1 MVAFAQN
8 LGILQTR
15 IDQRFP
21 CFIPELWSLIC
32 SKKYIFCNFVLPSAR
47 NLSLLKEFT
56 YMDMKV
62 FITFFQKM
70 ICLIGVWATVY
81 GIVAIKIAKKT
92 VKTLISDQTAFATVV
107 YFGQVFGFCRLI
119 IRMHTMNR
127 STLFGRNH
135 PTLLLI
141 KKRRSSDATGGLLS
155 NNSAIFRRKQICWSL
170 F

>member
-8 LGILQTR
+8 WGILQTR

-21 CFIPELWSLIC
+21 CFLPELWSLNC
-32 SKKYIFCNFVLPSAR
+32 SKKYIFCNFVLTSAR

-56 YMDMKV
+56 YMGLKV

-70 ICLIGVWATVY
+70 ICLIRVWATVY
-81 GIVAIKIAKKT
+81 GILAIKIAKKT
-92 VKTLISDQTAFATVV
+92 VKTLISDQTTFATVL
-107 YFGQVFGFCRLI
+107 YFGQVFGFRRLI
-119 IRMHTMNR
+119 IRMRTLTR

-155 NNSAIFRRKQICWSL
+155 KNPAIFRRKHMCWSL